1 MFYARLQKR
10 TIFEM
15 TKTLKDSY
23 YLNFT
28 CDRIEVDINQGP
40 AVRASN
46 FVQELNLTFLRE
58 VTTLPVKL
66 GRMQIEQLIKF

>member
-46 FVQELNLTFLRE
+46 FV
-58 VTTLPVKL
+58 
-66 GRMQIEQLIKF
+66 